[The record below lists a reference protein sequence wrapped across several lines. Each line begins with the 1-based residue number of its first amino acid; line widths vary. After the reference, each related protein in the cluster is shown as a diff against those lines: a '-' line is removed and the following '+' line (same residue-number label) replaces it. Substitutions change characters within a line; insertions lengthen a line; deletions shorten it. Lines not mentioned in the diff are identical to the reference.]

1 MLPNIVVIIF
11 NQKDL
16 CTETFRL
23 ASRNLANV
31 YLFQRYFGWDYYH
44 IANWLIPFADIVEH
58 CRCLQDKANNRKS
71 GSVILKEI
79 CVEEIVSIDISME
92 RQQGHAIFNWISHR
106 WILILKTLI
115 LTYILAISILLPCS
129 SLLSLSKELV
139 TSTRHTRLVIHPS
152 SLNSSAFH
160 I

>member
-1 MLPNIVVIIF
+1 
-11 NQKDL
+11 
-16 CTETFRL
+16 
-23 ASRNLANV
+23 
-31 YLFQRYFGWDYYH
+31 
-44 IANWLIPFADIVEH
+44 
-58 CRCLQDKANNRKS
+58 
-71 GSVILKEI
+71 
-79 CVEEIVSIDISME
+79 
-92 RQQGHAIFNWISHR
+92 
-106 WILILKTLI
+106 